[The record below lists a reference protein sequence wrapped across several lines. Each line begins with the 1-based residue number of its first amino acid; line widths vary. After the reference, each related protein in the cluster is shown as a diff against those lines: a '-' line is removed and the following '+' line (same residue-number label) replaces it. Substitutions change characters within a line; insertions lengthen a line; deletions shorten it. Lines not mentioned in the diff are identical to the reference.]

1 MSQRS
6 PIKETFPSGTGK
18 PYGSLKVANEVLLE
32 AYQRLYGFEFIML
45 RPANVFGLGHFWSGS
60 GGGEKMQTLLQ
71 NGLQGKKATIFQDQT
86 MANEYIY
93 AKDIGKAIDLATTIP
108 LPSETIFNIGNG
120 EVTPFSELV
129 ETVKKFIPE
138 LQIEIKAGDSPVS
151 KSQPLDI
158 SQAMEHLSWEPQFS
172 LEEAFQDYIKDL
184 KAAEADIQR
193 SF

>member
-1 MSQRS
+1 
-6 PIKETFPSGTGK
+6 
-18 PYGSLKVANEVLLE
+18 
-32 AYQRLYGFEFIML
+32 
-45 RPANVFGLGHFWSGS
+45 
-60 GGGEKMQTLLQ
+60 MQTLLQ
-71 NGLQGKKATIFQDQT
+71 SGLQEKKATIPQDQT

-93 AKDIGKAIDLATTIP
+93 ARDIGKAIDLATTIP

-120 EVTPFSELV
+120 AVTPFSEIV

-158 SQAMEHLSWEPQFS
+158 SQAKEHLNWEPQFS

-184 KAAEADIQR
+184 KAAEADIQL